1 LAPEAKPILIVGAG
15 LAGCLMA
22 IELARLGYRVLVFE
36 KRSREASPLS
46 PKRSINLAL
55 APSTLHL
62 LRHSANFSK
71 ELRTII
77 TKLRG
82 RVVHAV
88 SGKPEFHPYAITS
101 SHATLLN
108 PAANAVSVSRSEL
121 NSLLRSAA
129 ASRSNVELCFGQNVI
144 ECDADRAVLG
154 MEDLRGKCVS
164 VEGEIVIAADG
175 AHSSIRKALI
185 RSAASSGKSGP
196 RLREDCA
203 RLKHSYKELAFT
215 PSSVRA
221 MRKEA
226 FHIWPRAGFL
236 LMALPNRDGTFR
248 GALFLPEKGRS
259 SFSSLKSEA
268 AIRRFFETHFP
279 DAVSNIPNLSEQL
292 RRNTAN
298 PLISVRCDPWHVGR
312 TVLVGDACHT
322 LYPFSGHGA
331 NLALEDCV
339 HFRECAEQSAPDWER
354 VFWEFTKRLKPRADY
369 LCEATRA
376 VSSFVLNAL
385 PQKGILGNV

>member
-1 LAPEAKPILIVGAG
+1 
-15 LAGCLMA
+15 MA
-22 IELARLGYRVLVFE
+22 IELSRLGYRVLVFE
-36 KRSREASPLS
+36 KRPREANPLS

-62 LRHSANFSK
+62 LRHSANLSK
-71 ELRTII
+71 ELRTIT

-82 RVVHAV
+82 RVVHAIA
-88 SGKPEFHPYAITS
+88 GKPKFHAYAKTS

-108 PAANAVSVSRSEL
+108 PAADAVSVSRSEL
-121 NSLLRSAA
+121 NSILRSAA
-129 ASRSNVELCFGQNVI
+129 ASRSSVEFCFGQKVI

-154 MEDLRGKCVS
+154 IEDLHGKRVS
-164 VEGEIVIAADG
+164 VEGEIIIAADG
-175 AHSSIRKALI
+175 AHSSIREALI
-185 RSAASSGKSGP
+185 RRAAPRGKSSP
-196 RLREDCA
+196 RLREDCTS
-203 RLKHSYKELAFT
+203 LKHSYKELAFT
-215 PSSVRA
+215 PSSTRA

-248 GALFLPEKGRS
+248 GALFLPEKGPS

-279 DAVSNIPNLSEQL
+279 DALSNIPNLNEQL
-292 RRNTAN
+292 RKNTAN

-312 TVLVGDACHT
+312 TLLIGDACHT

-331 NLALEDCV
+331 NLALENCV

-354 VFWEFTKRLKPRADY
+354 VFVEFTQRCKSRADY

-376 VSSFVLNAL
+376 VSSLVLNAL